1 MTRAQW
7 GKLTLAL
14 IIGALV
20 LIVSSVAIIDPFEV
34 YHKATAFIPP
44 IESGTQSYSNA
55 GIAKS
60 YDYDSIIIGS
70 SMTENFRPSQLDSLL
85 GGRFV
90 KLCINGGT
98 PFNHKQMMD
107 IAFGSHEI
115 RRVFY
120 GLDVGALS
128 FFYTTPKAEM
138 PTYLYDDN
146 LFNDV
151 QYWFNQ
157 SVLAKYV
164 PKCLM
169 TLGQTDPGQRDSMYS
184 WGENFAY
191 GADAVLREPIR
202 TDEVAQRPL
211 EEHPTL
217 SQQSMLNIEHNFIP
231 FIEAHPETE
240 FIFFFPPYSLMQ
252 WYSFYTQ
259 GILNDHLM
267 QKQAVVERLLAYDNV
282 KLYDFQDRLDW
293 ILDLNHYVDYE
304 HYGAHINAEIAELI
318 ASDAHR
324 VTGTEQIRATASVLI
339 DHVDRLRRHGA
350 WPASFDSIPST
361 KGDT

>member
-1 MTRAQW
+1 MTNTQW
-7 GKLTLAL
+7 GRLTLAL
-14 IIGALV
+14 LVLALG
-20 LIVSSVAIIDPFEV
+20 LIVSSVVIIDPFEI

-70 SMTENFRPSQLDSLL
+70 SMTENFKPSRLGDLL

-98 PFNHKQMMD
+98 PFNNKQMMD
-107 IAFGSHEI
+107 IAFGTHDV

-120 GLDVGALS
+120 GLDIGALS

-138 PTYLYDDN
+138 PTYLYDDD

-157 SVLAKYV
+157 SVLARYI
-164 PKCLM
+164 PKCLS
-169 TLGQTDPGQRDSMYS
+169 TLGQSDPDQIDTMYT
-184 WGENFAY
+184 WGANFAY
-191 GADAVLREPIR
+191 GKDAVLGGTPISPE
-202 TDEVAQRPL
+202 EVPQDPL
-211 EEHPTL
+211 VDHPAL

-252 WYSFYTQ
+252 WYSFYQQ
-259 GILNDHLM
+259 GLLHDNLM
-267 QKQAVVERLLAYDNV
+267 QKQAVTERLLAYSNV
-282 KLYDFQDRLDW
+282 KLYDFQTRLDW
-293 ILDLNHYVDYE
+293 ILNLDHYVDYE
-304 HYGAHINAEIAELI
+304 HYGAHINDAIAEMI
-318 ASDAHR
+318 ADNQCR
-324 VTGTEQIRATASVLI
+324 VTSTDQVRESTDILI
-339 DHVDRLRRHGA
+339 DYVDRLRLHGA
-350 WPASFDSIPST
+350 WPDSFDALL
-361 KGDT
+361 

>member
-1 MTRAQW
+1 MTHAQW
-7 GKLTLAL
+7 GRLTLAL
-14 IIGALV
+14 IILALAM
-20 LIVSSVAIIDPFEV
+20 IVAAVAVIDPFEV
-34 YHKATAFIPP
+34 YHRATAFIPP

-70 SMTENFRPSQLDSLL
+70 SMTENFRPSQLDALL

-107 IAFGSHEI
+107 IAFGTHDVK
-115 RRVFY
+115 RVFY

-128 FFYTTPKAEM
+128 FFYKTPKAEM

-146 LFNDV
+146 LFNDT

-157 SVLAKYV
+157 SVLAKYI
-164 PKCLM
+164 PKCLK
-169 TLGQTDPGQRDSMYS
+169 TLGQTDPNQRDAMYS

-191 GADAVLREPIR
+191 GPDAVLREPIQ
-202 TDEVAQRPL
+202 TAEIPQQPL
-211 EEHPTL
+211 EEHPSL
-217 SQQSMLNIEHNFIP
+217 SQQSMLNVEHNFIP
-231 FIEAHPETE
+231 FIEAHPDTE

-259 GILNDHLM
+259 GSLNSTLM
-267 QKQAVVERLLAYDNV
+267 QKQAVIQRLLAYDNV
-282 KLYDFQDRLDW
+282 KLYDFQAQLDW
-293 ILDLNHYVDYE
+293 ILNLDHYVDYE
-304 HYGAHINAEIAELI
+304 HYGAHVNDEIVRMIAAGQCRVTDI
-318 ASDAHR
+318 ASVR
-324 VTGTEQIRATASVLI
+324 ETASILI
-339 DHVDRLRRHGA
+339 DYVDRLRQNGA
-350 WPASFDSIPST
+350 WPDSFNPN
-361 KGDT
+361 

>member
-1 MTRAQW
+1 MTHRQW
-7 GKLTLAL
+7 GKLTLFL
-14 IIGALV
+14 TIGALL
-20 LIVSSVAIIDPFEV
+20 LIVSSVIIIDPFEI
-34 YHKATAFIPP
+34 YHQASAFIPP

-70 SMTENFRPSQLDSLL
+70 SMTENFRPSQMDELL

-107 IAFGSHEI
+107 IAFGTHDVK
-115 RRVFY
+115 RVFY

-157 SVLAKYV
+157 SVLAKYI
-164 PKCLM
+164 PKCLK
-169 TLGQTDPGQRDSMYS
+169 TLGQSDPDQRDTMYT
-184 WGENFAY
+184 WGQTFAY
-191 GADAVLREPIR
+191 GADAVLQGPIQ
-202 TDEVAQRPL
+202 TAEVAQAPL
-211 EEHPTL
+211 EEHPKL
-217 SQQSMLNIEHNFIP
+217 SQQSMLNVEYNFVP
-231 FIEAHPETE
+231 FIQAHPDTE

-252 WYSFYTQ
+252 WYNFYTQ
-259 GILNDHLM
+259 GQLHYNLM
-267 QKQAVVERLLAYDNV
+267 QKQAVIERLMGYDNV
-282 KLYDFQDRLDW
+282 KFYDFQSRLDW
-293 ILDLNHYVDYE
+293 ILNLDHYVDYE
-304 HYGAHINAEIAELI
+304 HYGAHINDEIIRLI
-318 ASDAHR
+318 AQDQGR
-324 VTGTEQIRATASVLI
+324 VTEISQVRETADILLDYV
-339 DHVDRLRRHGA
+339 HRLLACGA
-350 WPASFDSIPST
+350 WPDSFDLIPPV
-361 KGDT
+361 KGEL